1 MIPKLEIFLNNRST
15 TIHRLL
21 HILFTY
27 DALFN
32 WTIVKICILY
42 TMISRAQTHFIF
54 CYQPK
59 NNGTE
64 LQRRTKLSRNDLG
77 FQLTYRAALKTWKA
91 LGSSVSQLE
100 AEMLPVDWSSWQR
113 SQLFNLHSE
122 AKKEERSSISH
133 QKKNQLKLKPVPG
146 GPMIWKVSGPQASHS
161 PPTPILPHRPSTS
174 PHTFYSRLPHLMLLS
189 VIFKPSFSL
198 LLFSFTLFTFPNA
211 FCWIFL
217 L

>member
-122 AKKEERSSISH
+122 AKKEERSSISP
-133 QKKNQLKLKPVPG
+133 QKKKPA
-146 GPMIWKVSGPQASHS
+146 QAEAS
-161 PPTPILPHRPSTS
+161 PRRSYDLE
-174 PHTFYSRLPHLMLLS
+174 S
-189 VIFKPSFSL
+189 VRTASFSFSSHPNLTSQTLHFTSHL
-198 LLFSFTLFTFPNA
+198 LLAPSSLNV
-211 FCWIFL
+211 IVGYL
-217 L
+217 

>member
-100 AEMLPVDWSSWQR
+100 AEMLPVDTVPSSSTSTVNQKKRSVHPFPTKKKTSSSW
-113 SQLFNLHSE
+113 SQSQEVLWFGKCQDRKLLILLPPQSYLTDPPLH
-122 AKKEERSSISH
+122 
-133 QKKNQLKLKPVPG
+133 L
-146 GPMIWKVSGPQASHS
+146 
-161 PPTPILPHRPSTS
+161 TPST
-174 PHTFYSRLPHLMLLS
+174 R
-189 VIFKPSFSL
+189 
-198 LLFSFTLFTFPNA
+198 A
-211 FCWIFL
+211 FL
-217 L
+217 T